1 MLEPNGKVK
10 RLNGKEVHD
19 WDTHDQSR
27 KALMEAKE
35 KAVRGDLQSE
45 QNLLGL
51 VVRWQ
56 GPFAEHTPTS
66 NSQKVMAS
74 QVIDVYYTAQKAAA
88 RGLIAKR
95 EQLQDEDPRHLCIA
109 KVLDGNLFASRQ
121 CCQCVFTQ

>member
-51 VVRWQ
+51 VLRWQ
-56 GPFAEHTPTS
+56 GPFEEHTPKS
-66 NSQKVMAS
+66 KRQKVMAS

-88 RGLIAKR
+88 RDFIACCVCTR
-95 EQLQDEDPRHLCIA
+95 ACCVTLCSARVIIYHTC
-109 KVLDGNLFASRQ
+109 DR
-121 CCQCVFTQ
+121 T